1 MYYNSSMVDS
11 LQEKLTK
18 TLRNIQGKGRLSE
31 RNMEE
36 TLKEIRIA
44 LLESDVNYK
53 VVKDFLERV
62 RQESIGQDVLNA
74 VEPGQLLVKIVH
86 DELIRLLGDEDN
98 SLHFADSGLTSIMI
112 VGLQGTG
119 KTTQAAKQANLLK
132 KKGRKP
138 ILIAADIIRPAAIEQ
153 LQTLGRQINVEV
165 YTQGTA
171 VKVLDQVER
180 GIAYAKK
187 NGYDTAI
194 IDTAGRL
201 QIDEELMQELK
212 DIKDLV
218 HPEEILL
225 TVDAMTGQD
234 IVNVANAFN
243 DLLNVTGLILT
254 KFDGD
259 AKGGAAL
266 SVKAVT
272 GVPIKFAG
280 TGEKISDLEVFYPD
294 RLAQRILGMGDV
306 VSFVEKAQE
315 EMDMKQAEETA
326 NRLMDGKFTMDDLL
340 NSIEQSRK
348 LGPLSSIMKMMPG
361 MSEMANAINDSA
373 ADEELKRI
381 KAIIQSMTPAER
393 EDPSI
398 MRSSHKRRIARGSG
412 TRVEDVNKLCNQYD
426 KMKKLFKNMS
436 SMKSLFRM

>member
-1 MYYNSSMVDS
+1 MFDS

-18 TLRNIQGKGRLSE
+18 TLRNVQGKGKLSE

-53 VVKDFLERV
+53 VVKDFLEKV

-86 DELIRLLGDEDN
+86 DEMISLLGDESAELNFKEND
-98 SLHFADSGLTSIMI
+98 LTSIMI

-119 KTTQAAKQANLLK
+119 KTTQAAKLANFLK

-138 ILIAADIIRPAAIEQ
+138 IMIAADIIRPAAIEQ
-153 LQTLGRQINVEV
+153 LETLGKQIDVEV
-165 YTQGTA
+165 FSMG
-171 VKVLDQVER
+171 VDVPVLKQVEE
-180 GIAYAKK
+180 GIRYGKEK
-187 NGYDTAI
+187 GYDTAL

-201 QIDEELMQELK
+201 QIDEELMNELK
-212 DIKDLV
+212 QIKDLI
-218 HPEEILL
+218 HPDEILL

-234 IVNVANAFN
+234 IVNVANAFHE
-243 DLLNVTGLILT
+243 LLDVTGLILT

-259 AKGGAAL
+259 SKGGAAL

-272 GVPIKFAG
+272 GVPIKFTG
-280 TGEKISDLEVFYPD
+280 TGEKISDLEMFYPD

-315 EMDMKQAEETA
+315 EMDMKKAEETA
-326 NRLMDGKFTMDDLL
+326 GRLMDGKFTMDDLL

-348 LGPLSSIMKMMPG
+348 LGPLSSIMRMMPG
-361 MSEMANAINDSA
+361 MSEMANAINDSD
-373 ADEELKRI
+373 ADNELRKI

-398 MRSSHKRRIARGSG
+398 MRSSHKRRIAKGSG

-436 SMKSLFRM
+436 SMKSMFGL